1 MPRLA
6 RLLVWT
12 ALALGGLS
20 GGYARAASID
30 PQLLKPSLVEVEPG
44 RHIHFACVG
53 KGPRTVVF
61 EQGEDGAI
69 TSWRKVQGAVAA
81 FARTCVYD
89 RAGFGLSDPPK
100 DQISGI
106 SVGDDLRRALRAAD
120 VSGPVVLVGHS
131 IGGFYALMFA
141 NRYPQ
146 QVAGLVLVDPGFAG
160 QFAPSSPKQLKR
172 ERQAMVKRDA
182 GYLQCAALA
191 KQGQISAENPQNCFQ
206 IPPDLSPEETAYYTR
221 LKTQPN
227 WYESEV
233 AQASTYIPREGETES
248 LSWRQERLARRDLGA
263 TPLVVLSSATPPRES
278 VQNDKVY
285 AEFSSRW
292 KTGQQALAK
301 RSTKGEWIEV
311 PDSGHDIQLDQPQV
325 VVDAVKRV
333 VEASAPPPAEAK
345 PAKGKAKSR
354 AKPKTGPKTGTPRKA
369 TR

>member
-1 MPRLA
+1 MLA
-6 RLLVWT
+6 AGRNLLWGVV
-12 ALALGGLS
+12 LVILGAFSAGQ
-20 GGYARAASID
+20 ARAASID
-30 PQLLKPSLVEVEPG
+30 PQLLKPNLVEVEPG
-44 RHIHFACVG
+44 RRLHFACVG

-61 EQGEDGAI
+61 EQGEDGSI
-69 TSWRKVQGAVAA
+69 TSWRKVEGAVAG

-100 DQISGI
+100 EQISGI
-106 SVGDDLRRALRAAD
+106 SVGDDLRRVLRAAG
-120 VSGPVVLVGHS
+120 VNGPVVLVGHS

-146 QVAGLVLVDPGFAG
+146 QVAGLVLVDPGFPG

-182 GYLQCAALA
+182 GYLQCAMLA

-206 IPPDLSPEETAYYTR
+206 VPPDLSPEETAYYTR

-233 AQASTYIPREGETES
+233 AQTSTYIPREGETES
-248 LSWRQERLARRDLGA
+248 LSWRQERLARRDLGDM
-263 TPLVVLSSATPPRES
+263 PLVVLSAATPSRES

-285 AEFSSRW
+285 AAFASRW
-292 KTGQQALAK
+292 KAGQQALAK

-311 PDSGHDIQLDQPQV
+311 AGSGHDIQLDQPGV
-325 VVDAVKRV
+325 VVDAIKRV
-333 VEASAPPPAEAK
+333 VEASSPAPAEAK
-345 PAKGKAKSR
+345 PAKSKVKGKGKAKTGKAR
-354 AKPKTGPKTGTPRKA
+354 KT